1 MNKGNWRAWAIG
13 RRDGLHIDHTRI
25 VVGLYRFMFD
35 IRGFVLTYRPMSG
48 EVDLDPLLIGFP
60 CAVTRTW
67 PEGRLTI
74 HAAVVP
80 MERHRYGF
88 VQPVAAAPELD
99 AREIA
104 VALVPGLAFDRHGTR
119 LGHGAGHY
127 DRLLPRL
134 AGIPLVGVTPA
145 ALVVDRL
152 PRESHDVAMTHLATE
167 AGVHAVS

>member
-1 MNKGNWRAWAIG
+1 MNKRDWRAWAIG
-13 RRDGLHIDHTRI
+13 RRDELQVDHHRI

-35 IRGFVLTYRPMSG
+35 IRGIVLTYRPMSG

-60 CAVTRTW
+60 SAVTRTW

-74 HAAVVP
+74 HAAEAP
-80 MERHRYGF
+80 MERHRYGYL
-88 VQPVAAAPELD
+88 QPVADAAEL
-99 AREIA
+99 AASEIA

-127 DRLLPRL
+127 DRLLPQL

-167 AGVHAVS
+167 SGVHAVS